1 VFNIY
6 LCYRPKIVGDKVE
19 EKSWYLKEVH
29 KLAEEY
35 PNSFSKPS
43 KEVLEPLEK
52 GHKVKLVFSFTSDN
66 PDSPSTE
73 QLWVEILLVQNN
85 KLLGQLEDK
94 PQYIQDLKCGEIIE
108 FEECHI
114 MDTD

>member
-1 VFNIY
+1 M
-6 LCYRPKIVGDKVE
+6 KDKSWNLEEARKLVE
-19 EKSWYLKEVH
+19 EF
-29 KLAEEY
+29 
-35 PNSFSKPS
+35 PNTFTKPS
-43 KEVLEPLEK
+43 KEILEPIEK
-52 GHKVKLVFSFTSDN
+52 GNKVKLIFNFNSDD
-66 PDSPSTE
+66 PDAPSTE

-114 MDTD
+114 IDTG